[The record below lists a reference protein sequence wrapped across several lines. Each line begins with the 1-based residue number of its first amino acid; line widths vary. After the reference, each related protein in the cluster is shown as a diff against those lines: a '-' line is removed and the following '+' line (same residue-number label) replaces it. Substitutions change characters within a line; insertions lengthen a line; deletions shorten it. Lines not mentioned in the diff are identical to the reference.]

1 MMKRLSL
8 KIVVQQSR
16 GACRGGDQ
24 LPAAPAHFIL
34 PKYYLT
40 ISQFTMILKNGSFQ
54 FDLFCEHSKKLV
66 VCGGAML
73 QRS

>member
-1 MMKRLSL
+1 MHVEWEISGSL
-8 KIVVQQSR
+8 
-16 GACRGGDQ
+16 
-24 LPAAPAHFIL
+24 LPLL

-54 FDLFCEHSKKLV
+54 FDLFCEHCKKLV

-73 QRS
+73 ERS